1 MGLHSWK
8 SGRVSETSSE
18 GFLQDYNGNLFTKA
32 TLENHAYASFA
43 SQSQVYL
50 L

>member
-8 SGRVSETSSE
+8 SGRVDATSSE
-18 GFLQDYNGNLFTKA
+18 GFLQDYDGNLFTKA
-32 TLENHAYASFA
+32 TIENHAHASFA